1 MTGKQVGKQAMQAI
15 ADKQNKAT
23 TLKEA
28 IINAAEDRKIVMR
41 ELARSEM
48 EKSTKENEGKNE
60 QKIDVQDLKNAEKL
74 VLDIEGR

>member
-15 ADKQNKAT
+15 AEKQNKAT

-28 IINAAEDRKIVMR
+28 IINAAEDRNIVMR